1 MCYLTELAGTAQ
13 RFGMELP
20 APVLAS
26 LKQDLFA
33 ELASVTLYADAR
45 RALIALHETGIQ
57 IAVCSNLA
65 APYAIPVLELLPFG
79 LDASVSSF
87 NVGAI
92 KPGPALDHACL
103 HAFCSAPRL

>member
-13 RFGMELP
+13 RFGMALP

-79 LDASVSSF
+79 LDRSEERR
-87 NVGAI
+87 VG
-92 KPGPALDHACL
+92 KECVRTCRSRGSPYP
-103 HAFCSAPRL
+103 